1 MTSLFKRIF
10 AVAEVDGITFYS
22 KSALN
27 EYLREKK
34 RRERGLNRY
43 TFRALSERTLSE
55 AINLL
60 EKNYVFDYT
69 VDEVDYYHSIYDIT
83 YYSRQIV
90 IVYKDFA

>member
-27 EYLREKK
+27 DYLREKK
-34 RRERGLNRY
+34 RREMGLNRY
-43 TFRALSERTLSE
+43 TFRALGEHTLSE
-55 AINLL
+55 AMNLL
-60 EKNYVFDYT
+60 EKNGVFDYT
-69 VDEVDYYHSIYDIT
+69 VNEVSYYHSIYEIT
-83 YYSRQIV
+83 YYSKRIV

>member
-1 MTSLFKRIF
+1 MASLFKRIF

-43 TFRALSERTLSE
+43 TFRALCDCTLSE
-55 AINLL
+55 AMNLL
-60 EKNYVFDYT
+60 EKNGVFDYT
-69 VDEVDYYHSIYDIT
+69 VNEVSFYRRIYDIT